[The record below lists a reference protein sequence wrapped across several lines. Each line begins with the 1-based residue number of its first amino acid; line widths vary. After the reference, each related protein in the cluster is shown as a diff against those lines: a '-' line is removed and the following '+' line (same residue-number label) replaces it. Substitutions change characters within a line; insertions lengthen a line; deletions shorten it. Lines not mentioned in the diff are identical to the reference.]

1 MLSLPW
7 LPTPAVESGP
17 GCEVLQD
24 GLLQEPIAAVTSLA
38 FVVAAVVV
46 LLLERG
52 TGNRAGPSRRGS
64 RGSLLIYVALVAGVG
79 IGSLIQHGPDPVW
92 SDPAHDVPLLATV
105 AFVGA
110 DAAAALTGR
119 RRAWWWWALPT
130 VALMPLVV
138 ALPRPGDV
146 AQVAVAVVA
155 VVLTLAR
162 AWTFPAVRRRIGWA
176 VALLAAGGVLGA
188 LSRADG
194 PLCDPTSL
202 WQGHAVWH
210 ILAAVAL
217 VVLAPVV
224 TRR

>member
-1 MLSLPW
+1 MVSSPW
-7 LPTPAVESGP
+7 WSAAASGP

-24 GLLQEPIAAVTSLA
+24 GLLREPVAAVTSLA
-38 FVVAAVVV
+38 FVVAAMVV
-46 LLLERG
+46 LILERG
-52 TGNRAGPSRRGS
+52 AVARPEATGGRSRT
-64 RGSLLIYVALVAGVG
+64 SLLTYVALVAGVG
-79 IGSLIQHGPDPVW
+79 IGSLVQHGPDPAW
-92 SDPAHDVPLLATV
+92 SDPAHDLPLLATV

-130 VALMPLVV
+130 LALMPLVV
-138 ALPRPGDV
+138 AFPRPGDL

-155 VVLTLAR
+155 VTLTLAR
-162 AWTFPAVRRRIGWA
+162 AWAFPEVRRRIGWA
-176 VALLAAGGVLGA
+176 VALLATGGVLGT

-210 ILAAVAL
+210 VLAAVAL